1 MVNAKRT
8 EEMKAAKKL
17 PSTGNLTPA
26 QETALRAI
34 TVFKDRRG
42 VAPTVQELAD
52 VLSIQPPS
60 AHELV
65 RRLEE
70 KGYIQREPRK
80 ARTMTVVKDFTPRVR
95 QMIGVPVLGKVAA
108 GTPILAIENKIG
120 ELMVDA
126 MIARGV
132 CFALEVSGDSMID
145 VDIND
150 GDYVV
155 VRQQKLAESGDIV
168 VAVRDGEATV
178 KRLFIADHRIEL
190 RPENKRL
197 KPIIISHNDDFAI
210 LGKVVTVCS
219 RAEPVN
225 QIEEAQD
232 GDVFP

>member
-1 MVNAKRT
+1 
-8 EEMKAAKKL
+8 MKAAKKL
-17 PSTGNLTPA
+17 PNAENLTPT
-26 QETALRAI
+26 QEEALRAI
-34 TVFKDRRG
+34 GTFMNRRG

-60 AHELV
+60 AHELLG
-65 RRLEE
+65 RLEE

-80 ARTMTVVKDFTPRVR
+80 ARTLTVVKDFTPRMR
-95 QMIGVPVLGKVAA
+95 QMVGVPILGKVAA
-108 GTPILAIENKIG
+108 GTPILAIENKVG
-120 ELMVDA
+120 EIMVDA
-126 MIARGV
+126 MVARGN

-168 VAVRDGEATV
+168 VAMRDGEATV

-197 KPIIISHNDDFAI
+197 KPIVISHDDDFAI

-219 RAEPVN
+219 RSDP
-225 QIEEAQD
+225 IKKTEEA
-232 GDVFP
+232 

>member
-1 MVNAKRT
+1 
-8 EEMKAAKKL
+8 MKAARKL
-17 PSTGNLTPA
+17 PSTGNLTSA
-26 QETALRAI
+26 QETTLRAI
-34 TVFKDRRG
+34 ATFMERRG

-60 AHELV
+60 AHELL

-80 ARTMTVVKDFTPRVR
+80 ARTMTVVKEFTPRVR

-108 GTPILAIENKIG
+108 GTPILAIENKVG
-120 ELMVDA
+120 EIMVDA
-126 MIARGV
+126 MVARGN

-150 GDYVV
+150 GDFVV

-197 KPIIISHNDDFAI
+197 KPIVISHDDDFAI

-219 RAEPVN
+219 RADPTS
-225 QIEEAQD
+225 IIKEAQD
-232 GDVFP
+232 GDVFT

>member
-1 MVNAKRT
+1 
-8 EEMKAAKKL
+8 MKAARKL

-26 QETALRAI
+26 QEATLRAI
-34 TVFKDRRG
+34 ATFMERRG

-60 AHELV
+60 AHELL

-80 ARTMTVVKDFTPRVR
+80 ARTMTVVKKFTPRVR
-95 QMIGVPVLGKVAA
+95 QMIGVPVLGRVAA
-108 GTPILAIENKIG
+108 GTPILAIENKVG
-120 ELMVDA
+120 EIMVDA
-126 MIARGV
+126 MVARGN

-150 GDYVV
+150 GDFVV

-197 KPIIISHNDDFAI
+197 KPIVISHDDDFAI

-219 RAEPVN
+219 RADPTST
-225 QIEEAQD
+225 IKEAQD
-232 GDVFP
+232 GDVFT

>member
-1 MVNAKRT
+1 MRAVRKI
-8 EEMKAAKKL
+8 
-17 PSTGNLTPA
+17 PSTGNLTSA
-26 QETALRAI
+26 QEGTLRAI
-34 TVFKDRRG
+34 ATFMERRG
-42 VAPTVQELAD
+42 IAPTVQELAD
-52 VLSIQPPS
+52 ILSIQPPS
-60 AHELV
+60 AHELL

-80 ARTMTVVKDFTPRVR
+80 ARTMTVVKEFTPRVR

-108 GTPILAIENKIG
+108 GTPILAIENKVG
-120 ELMVDA
+120 EIMVDA
-126 MIARGV
+126 MVARGN

-145 VDIND
+145 VDING

-168 VAVRDGEATV
+168 VAMRGGEATV

-197 KPIIISHNDDFAI
+197 KPIVISPDDDFSI

-219 RAEPVN
+219 RADLTSK
-225 QIEEAQD
+225 IEEAQN

>member
-1 MVNAKRT
+1 
-8 EEMKAAKKL
+8 MKAVRKI
-17 PSTGNLTPA
+17 PSTGNLTSA
-26 QETALRAI
+26 QEGTLRAI
-34 TVFKDRRG
+34 ATFMERRG
-42 VAPTVQELAD
+42 IAPTVQELAD
-52 VLSIQPPS
+52 ILSIQPPS
-60 AHELV
+60 AHELL

-80 ARTMTVVKDFTPRVR
+80 ARTMTVVKEFTPRVR

-108 GTPILAIENKIG
+108 GTPILAIENKVG
-120 ELMVDA
+120 EIMVDA
-126 MIARGV
+126 MVARGN

-145 VDIND
+145 VDING

-168 VAVRDGEATV
+168 VAMRGGEATV

-197 KPIIISHNDDFAI
+197 KPIVISPDDDFSI

-219 RAEPVN
+219 RADLTSK
-225 QIEEAQD
+225 IEEAQD